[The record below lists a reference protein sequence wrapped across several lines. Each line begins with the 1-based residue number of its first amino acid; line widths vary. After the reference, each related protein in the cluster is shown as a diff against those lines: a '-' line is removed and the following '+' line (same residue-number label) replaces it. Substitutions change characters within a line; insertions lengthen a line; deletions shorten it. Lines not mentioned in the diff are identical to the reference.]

1 MYNYQLTFVLSY
13 LVLLTNLVGAE
24 KKYDEFDSDI
34 GRLEF
39 VRIKKGSPSLSEVF
53 QDSFRV
59 PEKSTPVQAT
69 NIHKSRNFSPPD
81 IKPPA
86 VTYDSNLNTSAGK
99 LSADADELPSLS
111 DSSQGSVPAIN
122 LNPREPVPA
131 VGISP
136 NSSEETRSPLNSIVV
151 DKFPAKIVHKKDDGE
166 VIKTLSPLKPDLTNS
181 AEKSDISLEAKSAT
195 VASEADVLPFL
206 TSDFFADSLAGA
218 TTEKDPMG
226 TQRLLQVKNSRFS
239 PSVVAGSSF
248 KHTSNPDK
256 AETPVRKNS
265 TTLDLSL
272 GINLGLGEYGV
283 GDYFVCTP
291 AASLMQM
298 RTYNDPLGKFDKD
311 MRVYDADVFIAG
323 LSVPLVIS
331 DVNTLT
337 FSHSYVAPSSF
348 RGDKNNISYSNTP
361 SVTLTKNLPMNNGQM
376 LILVAGMSYT
386 FSDGDTLEEQIADPF
401 YFNFLKA
408 VMEAGGGSPS
418 NDYPGNLQDG
428 YSYMLSSSYMIPL
441 SEKIS
446 IVPSLSYQS
455 FFFTEGM
462 NSGRIDKTLN
472 IGASA
477 SYVWLDWLSIS
488 LMGNYT
494 SKWSNNPDTPEFE
507 DFIFGVGVNAN
518 YAF

>member
-1 MYNYQLTFVLSY
+1 
-13 LVLLTNLVGAE
+13 
-24 KKYDEFDSDI
+24 
-34 GRLEF
+34 
-39 VRIKKGSPSLSEVF
+39 
-53 QDSFRV
+53 
-59 PEKSTPVQAT
+59 
-69 NIHKSRNFSPPD
+69 
-81 IKPPA
+81 
-86 VTYDSNLNTSAGK
+86 
-99 LSADADELPSLS
+99 
-111 DSSQGSVPAIN
+111 
-122 LNPREPVPA
+122 
-131 VGISP
+131 
-136 NSSEETRSPLNSIVV
+136 
-151 DKFPAKIVHKKDDGE
+151 
-166 VIKTLSPLKPDLTNS
+166 
-181 AEKSDISLEAKSAT
+181 
-195 VASEADVLPFL
+195 
-206 TSDFFADSLAGA
+206 
-218 TTEKDPMG
+218 MG

-311 MRVYDADVFIAG
+311 MRVYDADVLIAG

-477 SYVWLDWLSIS
+477 SYVWLDWLSLS
-488 LMGNYT
+488 FMGNYT